1 MDFHLT
7 FFFLPF
13 KKTIFFRV
21 TPPHDAV
28 MMVMMM
34 MMMMIGKKPTVPKG
48 RGKKEREGITGMKGR
63 GGEGAETCICTER
76 WIIP

>member
-28 MMVMMM
+28 MMVMM